1 MGIGAVA
8 VIGLLIWGC
17 GSNTKNPTDAAVDRP
32 LGNSTNAQTGGP
44 IASKTVTGADTVTTA
59 GVVTSVSS
67 PTNTIVDTEAGTG
80 VSTGIAIAPNTTGL
94 STGIATTP
102 NTTGLSTGIAT
113 APSTTGLSTGIATTP
128 NTTGL
133 STGIATTPNTTGL
146 STGIVTGMPTAT
158 GVSTTGPCISTD
170 TDDGPHWVCGRFTC
184 GINGGTPCPI
194 ASPTTCCVR
203 AEACIDGKCMTSTS
217 TVTATVT
224 CTQCGFAC
232 CRLGETC
239 GGLTATSDGYCY
251 KTVANTNTWTSTG
264 T

>member
-1 MGIGAVA
+1 MNHLRMGIGAVA

-94 STGIATTP
+94 STGIAT
-102 NTTGLSTGIAT
+102 
-113 APSTTGLSTGIATTP
+113 APS
-128 NTTGL
+128 TTGL